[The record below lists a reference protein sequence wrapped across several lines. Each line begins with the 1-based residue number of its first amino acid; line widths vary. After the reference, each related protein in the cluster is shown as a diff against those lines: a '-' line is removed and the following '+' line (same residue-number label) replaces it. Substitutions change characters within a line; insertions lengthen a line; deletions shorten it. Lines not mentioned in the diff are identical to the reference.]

1 VYAYDDESTA
11 VDQQSEAGS
20 STLANLVNIHTAIA
34 GLEPAE
40 RKALSNMMGQGGGGT
55 DFQTA

>member
-1 VYAYDDESTA
+1 

-20 STLANLVNIHTAIA
+20 STLVNLVDIHAAIA
-34 GLEPAE
+34 GLELAE
-40 RKALSNMMGQGGGGT
+40 REALTNMMGQGGGGS